1 MRAGLLLMAIV
12 LGLAPAWAARD
23 TRLLLGFESKADV
36 ASVDCDSSA
45 IALDTAHVTEGVH
58 SLRVPADDYLR
69 FFQLPGDW
77 SGFDALEV
85 DIHVDLDQPVSIYVL
100 IADEAWQQR
109 STYWNRYN
117 ASFALRPGANTL
129 AIPIGGLYRGEV
141 GSRFNDLKTPIDASR
156 IVRLDL
162 GFKPTG
168 QTEGSV
174 YLDNMRLTRTG
185 APASVRAFDFGPPA
199 QSVAPGFTPVSPDDI
214 YSEHTGWGWAPDSRP
229 GRAWDVTFP
238 SRLLQDSVDVQDA
251 AFLVKLLPGRYR
263 VMAFFEGLGYWSGEQ
278 ARFTRREV
286 FGRGWRA
293 ADTREEWGQLDAVY
307 HFQDAEPQPGDDL
320 WDTYLSYLFSPV
332 CASVSIEGQPFDL
345 RVAADGPNSRRLA
358 ALIIHPEGEAQAE
371 TWALDTLSR
380 QRDEFRSRAV
390 EGPLPE
396 TVGAVPVTA
405 EDEANG
411 YVLFVP
417 RIEDAVYFS
426 SVPTPEQR
434 RLRLDAF
441 VSRGEVR
448 SLTLA
453 IRPLSDLGRTVLS
466 VSDLRGDGSVLPAS
480 CITVSVVR
488 HLPTRGLGSLMY
500 RITPRYLQPA
510 EDVSLPA
517 GLTRQ
522 VWLTVR
528 VPADAPA
535 GRYRG
540 RLLLRAE
547 GREPIEV
554 PLSLEVLPF
563 SLDEA
568 DFLSGFFNIEHDLPV
583 EGPARHEMQARVFR
597 AFRERG
603 FNTFSGGPRIDFQG
617 LDSQGAPLID
627 FSAADRFLAQARAAG
642 FDREINNHGGLVVT
656 GLYDIYSYT
665 KGETGNALEERYGLP
680 FEEIAGRVW
689 SAILSHAEEHDWL
702 PFSYSLCD
710 ETRVAEL
717 AREQLEFMRLLE
729 RVAPDLR
736 TTGGYSVS
744 FEPTEDPLE
753 LALQGFF
760 RVLDVSMLNS
770 HDELAMARAR
780 ELGKDV
786 YIYNQG
792 RSRYAFGAYQWS
804 ERAKGV
810 SGRYEWIAFI
820 RHGYDYFDLDGRE
833 PDPRMIYFASDGLRP
848 SLLLEQ
854 CAEGMNDFR
863 YLQTLENLAKAAAV
877 SDARE
882 ARQAAAEA
890 QSFLAGVA
898 SRIRINER
906 GRPEWLDLDAL
917 RAGAA
922 ERIVALLALT
932 QP

>member
-1 MRAGLLLMAIV
+1 MRAGLLLMVMV
-12 LGLAPAWAARD
+12 LGLAPARAHGE
-23 TRLLLGFESKADV
+23 TRPLLGFESKTEV
-36 ASVDCDSSA
+36 ASVDCDSRV
-45 IALDTAHVTEGVH
+45 IALDTVHVTEGAY

-69 FFQLPGDW
+69 FFHLPRDW
-77 SGFDALEV
+77 TGFDALEV
-85 DIHVDLDQPVSIYVL
+85 DIHVDLAQPISVYVL
-100 IADEAWQQR
+100 IGDEAWQQR

-129 AIPIGGLYRGEV
+129 AIPIGALYRGEV

-156 IVRLDL
+156 VVRLDL
-162 GFKPTG
+162 GFTPTG
-168 QTEGSV
+168 ESDG
-174 YLDNMRLTRTG
+174 YIHLDNMRLTRTG
-185 APASVRAFDFGPPA
+185 APDSVWAFDFGPAA
-199 QSVAPGFTPVSPDDI
+199 QSVARGFTPVSPDDG
-214 YSEHTGWGWAPDSRP
+214 YSDAAACGWAPESRP

-238 SRLLQDSVDVQDA
+238 SRLLQDSVDMQDA
-251 AFLVKLLPGRYR
+251 AFLVKLPAGRYR

-278 ARFTRREV
+278 ARFTRREM
-286 FGRGWRA
+286 FGRGWRVT
-293 ADTREEWGQLDAVY
+293 DTRDEWGRLDAVY
-307 HFQDAEPQPGDDL
+307 HFQDTEPLPGDDL
-320 WDTYLSYLFSPV
+320 WDTYLAYLFSPV
-332 CASVSIEGQPFDL
+332 SATVSIREDPFDL
-345 RVAADGPNSRRLA
+345 HVAADGPHARRLA
-358 ALIIHPEGEAQAE
+358 GLIIYPEGDARAEA
-371 TWALDTLSR
+371 WASGTLSR
-380 QRDEFRSRAV
+380 QRDEFPSRAV
-390 EGPLPE
+390 ERPLPE
-396 TVGAVPVTA
+396 MLGAAPVTA

-411 YVLFVP
+411 YVLFAP
-417 RIEDAVYFS
+417 RIEDTVYFS
-426 SVPTPEQR
+426 SMPTPEQL
-434 RLRLDAF
+434 RLRLDTF

-453 IRPLSDLGRTVLS
+453 IRPFVDLGRTVLS
-466 VSDLRGDGSVLPAS
+466 VSDLVGDGAVLPS
-480 CITVSVVR
+480 DCVTVSVVR

-500 RITPRYLQPA
+500 RITPRYLEPA
-510 EDVSLPA
+510 QEVSLPA

-528 VPADAPA
+528 VPVDAPA
-535 GRYRG
+535 GRYHG

-547 GREPIEV
+547 GRKLIEM
-554 PLSLEVLPF
+554 PLSLEVLPLA
-563 SLDEA
+563 LDEA
-568 DFLSGFFNIEHDLPV
+568 DFLSGFFHIEHDLPL
-583 EGPARHEMQARVFR
+583 EDRARYEMQDRVFR

-603 FNTFSGGPRIDFQG
+603 FNTFSGGPLIDFQG
-617 LDSQGAPLID
+617 LDSQGAPVID
-627 FSAADRFLAQARAAG
+627 FSAADRFMAQARAAG
-642 FDREINNHGGLVVT
+642 FDWEINNYGGLVVT

-665 KGETGNALEERYGLP
+665 KGETGSALEERYGLP

-689 SAILSHAEEHDWL
+689 SAILSHAREHNWL
-702 PFSYSLCD
+702 PFSYTLCD

-717 AREQLEFMRLLE
+717 AREQLEFMRMLE
-729 RVAPDLR
+729 RVAPELR

-753 LALQGFF
+753 LALQGYF
-760 RVLDVSMLNS
+760 RALDVSMLNS
-770 HDELAMARAR
+770 HDELAMAKAR

-877 SDARE
+877 SDSGE
-882 ARQAAAEA
+882 ARQAASEA
-890 QSFLAGVA
+890 QSFLADIA
-898 SRIRINER
+898 SRIRISER
-906 GRPEWLDLDAL
+906 RRPEWLNLDEM

-922 ERIVALLALT
+922 QRIVALLALNAD
-932 QP
+932 

>member
-1 MRAGLLLMAIV
+1 MRVGLVLMAVV
-12 LGLAPAWAARD
+12 LCVAPARAAAE
-23 TRLLLGFESKADV
+23 TRLLLGFESDADV
-36 ASVDCDSSA
+36 ASVECDSSA
-45 IALDTAHVTEGVH
+45 IVLDAAHVTEGAH
-58 SLRVPADDYLR
+58 SLRLPADDYLR
-69 FFQLPGDW
+69 FFQLRGDW

-85 DIHVDLDQPVSIYVL
+85 DIHVDLDRPVSVYVL
-100 IADEAWQQR
+100 IGDEAWRQR

-156 IVRLDL
+156 IVRVDL
-162 GFKPTG
+162 GFTPAA
-168 QTEGSV
+168 QTVGFV

-199 QSVAPGFTPVSPDDI
+199 QSVSPGFTPVSPDDT
-214 YSEHTGWGWAPDSRP
+214 YFERTGWGWAPDSRP

-238 SRLLQDSVDVQDA
+238 SRLLQDSVDVQEA
-251 AFLVKLLPGRYR
+251 AFLVKLPPGRYR
-263 VMAFFEGLGYWSGEQ
+263 VVAFFEGLGYWSGEQ
-278 ARFTRREV
+278 ARFTRREM
-286 FGRGWRA
+286 FGRGWRL
-293 ADTREEWGQLDAVY
+293 ADTRDKWGQLDAVY
-307 HFQDAEPQPGDDL
+307 HFQDTEPLPGDDL
-320 WDTYLSYLFSPV
+320 WDTYLAYLFRPLT
-332 CASVSIEGQPFDL
+332 ATVSIQEGPFEL
-345 RVAADGPNSRRLA
+345 HVAADGPHARRLA
-358 ALIIHPEGEAQAE
+358 GLVIHPDGDAQAE
-371 TWALDTLSR
+371 AWAAGTLSR
-380 QRDEFRSRAV
+380 QREEFRSRAV
-390 EGPLPE
+390 ERPLPE
-396 TVGAVPVTA
+396 TVGAAPITA
-405 EDEANG
+405 EDQENG

-417 RIEDAVYFS
+417 RIEDTVCFS
-426 SVPTPEQR
+426 SMPTPAQR
-434 RLRLDAF
+434 RLHLEAF
-441 VSRGEVR
+441 ASRGEVR

-453 IRPLSDLGRTVLS
+453 IRPLVDLGRIVLS
-466 VSDLRGDGSVLPAS
+466 VSDLEGDGAVLPAD
-480 CITVSVVR
+480 CVTVSVVR

-510 EDVSLPA
+510 QEVSLPA

-522 VWLTVR
+522 VWLSMR
-528 VPADAPA
+528 VPADAAA
-535 GRYRG
+535 GPYRG

-547 GREPIEV
+547 GREPIEM

-563 SLDEA
+563 GLDEA
-568 DFLSGFFNIEHDLPV
+568 DFLSGFFHIEHDLPL
-583 EGPARHEMQARVFR
+583 EGPARHEMQYRVFQ

-603 FNTFSGGPRIDFQG
+603 FNTFSGGPPIDFHG

-627 FSAADRFLAQARAAG
+627 FSAADRFMSQARAAG
-642 FDREINNHGGLVVT
+642 FDWEINNYGGLVIT

-665 KGETGNALEERYGLP
+665 KGETGSALEESYGLA

-689 SAILSHAEEHDWL
+689 STVLSHAHEHDWL

-710 ETRVAEL
+710 EPRVADL
-717 AREQLEFMRLLE
+717 ARDQLEFMRLLNG
-729 RVAPDLR
+729 VAPDLR

-753 LALQGFF
+753 LELQEFF

-770 HDELAMARAR
+770 HDELVMAKARA
-780 ELGKDV
+780 LGKDV

-863 YLQTLENLAKAAAV
+863 YLQTLENIADDAAA
-877 SDARE
+877 SNSPE

-890 QSFLAGVA
+890 QAFLTSVA
-898 SRIRINER
+898 NRIRLNER
-906 GRPEWLDLDAL
+906 RHPEWLDLDEM

-922 ERIVALLALT
+922 RRIVELLALT
-932 QP
+932 RR

>member
-1 MRAGLLLMAIV
+1 MRAGLLLMAMV
-12 LGLAPAWAARD
+12 LGLAPARAAGE
-23 TRLLLGFESKADV
+23 TRLLSGFESEADV
-36 ASVDCDSSA
+36 ASVDCDSGA
-45 IALDTAHVTEGVH
+45 IALDTAHVTEGAR
-58 SLRVPADDYLR
+58 SLCVPADDYLR

-77 SGFDALEV
+77 RRFDALEV
-85 DIHVDLDQPVSIYVL
+85 DIYVDLAEPVSVYVL
-100 IADEAWQQR
+100 IGDEAWQQR

-141 GSRFNDLKTPIDASR
+141 GSRFNDLKIPIDASR

-162 GFKPTG
+162 GFTPSG

-199 QSVAPGFTPVSPDDI
+199 QSVAPGFTPASPDDT

-238 SRLLQDSVDVQDA
+238 SRLLQDSVDLQEA
-251 AFLVKLLPGRYR
+251 TFLVKLPPGRYR

-278 ARFTRREV
+278 ARFTRREIS
-286 FGRGWRA
+286 GRGRRV
-293 ADTREEWGQLDAVY
+293 ADTRDDWGRLDAVY
-307 HFQDAEPQPGDDL
+307 HFQDTEPLPGDDL
-320 WDTYLSYLFSPV
+320 WDTYLAYLFSPV
-332 CASVSIEGQPFDL
+332 SATVSIEEGALDL
-345 RVAADGPNSRRLA
+345 RATADGPHARRLA
-358 ALIIHPEGEAQAE
+358 GLIIHPEGDVQAE
-371 TWALDTLSR
+371 AWALNALSS

-390 EGPLPE
+390 ARPLPE
-396 TVGAVPVTA
+396 TVGAAPITA
-405 EDEANG
+405 EDDANG

-417 RIEDAVYFS
+417 RIEDTVYFS
-426 SVPTPEQR
+426 SMPTPEQR

-453 IRPLSDLGRTVLS
+453 IRPLADLGRTVLS
-466 VSDLRGDGSVLPAS
+466 VSDLEGDGAVLSAG

-500 RITPRYLQPA
+500 RISPRYLQPSQ
-510 EDVSLPA
+510 EVSLPA

-522 VWLTVR
+522 IWLTVR

-540 RLLLRAE
+540 RLLVLAE
-547 GREPIEV
+547 SREPIEV
-554 PLSLEVLPF
+554 PLTLEVLPF
-563 SLDEA
+563 ALDEA
-568 DFLSGFFNIEHDLPV
+568 DFLSGFFHIEHDLPL
-583 EGPARHEMQARVFR
+583 EGHARHELQGIVFE

-603 FNTFSGGPRIDFQG
+603 FNTFSGGPRIEFQG
-617 LDSQGAPLID
+617 LDSQGVPLID
-627 FSAADRFLAQARAAG
+627 FSAADRFMAQARAAG
-642 FDREINNHGGLVVT
+642 FDWEVNNYGGLVVT

-665 KGETGNALEERYGLP
+665 KGETGSALEERYGLA

-689 SAILSHAEEHDWL
+689 SAILLHAQDHDWL

-717 AREQLEFMRLLE
+717 AREQLEFMQLLD

-736 TTGGYSVS
+736 TMGSYSVS

-753 LALQGFF
+753 LALQEFF
-760 RVLDVSMLNS
+760 RVLDASMLNN
-770 HDELAMARAR
+770 HDDLVMAKAR

-863 YLQTLENLAKAAAV
+863 YLQTLENIADDAAA
-877 SDARE
+877 SDSPE

-890 QSFLAGVA
+890 QAFLASVA
-898 SRIRINER
+898 NRIRLNER
-906 GRPEWLDLDAL
+906 RCPEWLDLDEV
-917 RAGAA
+917 RGGAA
-922 ERIVALLALT
+922 RRIAALLALT
-932 QP
+932 RR

>member
-1 MRAGLLLMAIV
+1 V
-12 LGLAPAWAARD
+12 LWIAPARAVAE
-23 TRLLLGFESKADV
+23 TRLLLGFETEADL

-45 IALDTAHVTEGVH
+45 IALHTAHVREGAH

-77 SGFDALEV
+77 TGFDALEV
-85 DIHVDLDQPVSIYVL
+85 DIHVDLDRPVLVYVL
-100 IADEAWQQR
+100 IGDEAWQQR

-141 GSRFNDLKTPIDASR
+141 GSRFNDLKTPIDTSH

-162 GFKPTG
+162 GFTPTG
-168 QTEGSV
+168 ETEGSL
-174 YLDNMRLTRTG
+174 YLDNVRLARTG
-185 APASVRAFDFGPPA
+185 APVSVHAFDFGPPA
-199 QSVAPGFTPVSPDDI
+199 QSVAPGFTPVSPDDT
-214 YSEHTGWGWAPDSRP
+214 YSDHTGWGWAADARP

-251 AFLVKLLPGRYR
+251 AFLVRLPPGRYR

-278 ARFTRREV
+278 ARFTRRGV
-286 FGRGWRA
+286 FGRGWRV
-293 ADTREEWGQLDAVY
+293 ADTRDEWGRLDAVY
-307 HFQDAEPQPGDDL
+307 HFQDTEPQPGDDL
-320 WDTYLSYLFSPV
+320 WDTYLSYLFTPMCS
-332 CASVSIEGQPFDL
+332 SVLVEDQPFDL
-345 RVAADGPNSRRLA
+345 RVAADGPHARRLA
-358 ALIIHPEGEAQAE
+358 GMIIHVEGDAEAE
-371 TWALDTLSR
+371 EWALGAFAR
-380 QRDEFRSRAV
+380 QREEFRSRAV
-390 EGPLPE
+390 ERRLPE
-396 TVGAVPVTA
+396 TVGAAAVTA
-405 EDEANG
+405 ADEAKG

-417 RIEDAVYFS
+417 RIEDTIYFS
-426 SVPTPEQR
+426 SMPTPEQR
-434 RLRLDAF
+434 CLRLEAF
-441 VSRGEVR
+441 ASRGEVR

-453 IRPLSDLGRTVLS
+453 IRPLVDLGRTVLS
-466 VSDLRGDGSVLPAS
+466 VSDLEGDGAVLPAS
-480 CITVSVVR
+480 SVTISAVR

-500 RITPRYLQPA
+500 RIAPRYLQPA
-510 EDVSLPA
+510 QEVPLPA

-540 RLLLRAE
+540 RLLLQPE
-547 GREPIEV
+547 SKEPIEV

-563 SLDEA
+563 ALDEA
-568 DFLSGFFNIEHDLPV
+568 DFLSGFFHIEHDLPM
-583 EGPARHEMQARVFR
+583 EDQARHKLQDLVFQ

-627 FSAADRFLAQARAAG
+627 FSAADRFMAQARAAG
-642 FDREINNHGGLVVT
+642 FNWEINNYGGLLVT

-665 KGETGNALEERYGLP
+665 KGETGSALEERYGLP

-689 SAILSHAEEHDWL
+689 SAVLSHAQQHDWL
-702 PFSYSLCD
+702 PFSYTLCD
-710 ETRVAEL
+710 ETRVAGL

-753 LALQGFF
+753 LALQEFF
-760 RVLDVSMLNS
+760 RVLDVSMLNN
-770 HDELAMARAR
+770 HDELAMAQAR
-780 ELGKDV
+780 EFGKDV

-810 SGRYEWIAFI
+810 RGRYEWIAFI

-877 SDARE
+877 SDSTE
-882 ARQAAAEA
+882 ARQAAGEA
-890 QSFLAGVA
+890 KSFLADAAG
-898 SRIRINER
+898 RIRINER
-906 GRPEWLDLDAL
+906 RRPAWLDLDAL

-922 ERIVALLALT
+922 ERIMALLALA